1 MKVGGTTTAV
11 ESIQTAGAMRND
23 MRIAHIITGLD
34 VGGAESMLLQL
45 IRASDRPGREHAVV
59 TLTSANAIVP
69 QFEALGVTVTCLNAN
84 GLGWVAALFKARGLI
99 KAFRPDVVMTWMHHS
114 DMFGV
119 MLKATMPSLPLVWNI
134 RCSKL
139 SAAELPWRNLL
150 IVRLLAWLSW
160 LPNAIVTNSVAGQ
173 REHIA
178 VGYRRGGWRLLPNG
192 FDTTRFTPDREAGA
206 RVRNEAGISRHAFI
220 VGLVARYHPMKG
232 FDLFTRVAGRLAR
245 TDNRFHFVMVGGG
258 VDGQNYELAQLIE
271 ANKLAGRVTLL
282 GPRPDIAEVMN
293 ALDVI
298 ACTSTS
304 EGFSNVIGEAMACG
318 VPCVTTDVGDN
329 ALIVGSGGIIVPP
342 GDDDALVLALAH
354 MADLPEQS
362 FRELKFE
369 ARKQIL
375 RNFAIRDIARQYKNF
390 FDGIARN

>member
-1 MKVGGTTTAV
+1 
-11 ESIQTAGAMRND
+11 
-23 MRIAHIITGLD
+23 
-34 VGGAESMLLQL
+34 
-45 IRASDRPGREHAVV
+45 
-59 TLTSANAIVP
+59 
-69 QFEALGVTVTCLNAN
+69 
-84 GLGWVAALFKARGLI
+84 
-99 KAFRPDVVMTWMHHS
+99 
-114 DMFGV
+114 
-119 MLKATMPSLPLVWNI
+119 
-134 RCSKL
+134 
-139 SAAELPWRNLL
+139 
-150 IVRLLAWLSW
+150 
-160 LPNAIVTNSVAGQ
+160 
-173 REHIA
+173 
-178 VGYRRGGWRLLPNG
+178 
-192 FDTTRFTPDREAGA
+192 
-206 RVRNEAGISRHAFI
+206 
-220 VGLVARYHPMKG
+220 
-232 FDLFTRVAGRLAR
+232 
-245 TDNRFHFVMVGGG
+245 MVGGG